1 MQPGTYLYHS
11 SYILVLV
18 LLYVAL
24 VLSAWSVI
32 STLTFH
38 PITTSNYGLPTFH
51 LLREGPADKA
61 GD

>member
-1 MQPGTYLYHS
+1 
-11 SYILVLV
+11 
-18 LLYVAL
+18 VAL